1 MKVVVFGDRRR
12 VGAWEGD
19 HIVNLNRAYAMALR
33 ELGDSNPEVTALERL
48 GADLEGFIG
57 NGTLALEAAEEAI
70 RYVAVNGTEGGA
82 AERVDDVKLHAPW
95 PRRRIACVGG
105 NYADHLAGI
114 TGETHEEAA
123 RSAKDLG
130 QWGFW
135 KEPSEPAGPG
145 DEVPYPKR
153 AEYLDYEG
161 EVAIVIGKRGK
172 DVRADRVDEYIWGM
186 TLLNDL
192 SIRDYEDGARR
203 RVLPMSYN
211 LAKNFDGS
219 TAIGPVILVRED
231 DVVPGNIDVETRVN
245 GEVRQN
251 FNSSAMIWSF
261 GEVLEYLSADF
272 TFVPGDIISG
282 GTAMGTAA
290 DQTPP
295 PAHGAK
301 RPKDLFLKPGDTV
314 DVSSPQIGLLTNR
327 IV

>member
-1 MKVVVFGDRRR
+1 MRVVVFGDERR

-19 HIVNLNRAYAMALR
+19 HIVDLHRAYAMALR
-33 ELGDSNPEVTALERL
+33 ESGDSNPEVTALERL
-48 GADLEGFIG
+48 GADLESFIG
-57 NGTLALEAAEEAI
+57 NGTLALDAAEEAI
-70 RYVAVNGTEGGA
+70 RYAAVNGAEGGA
-82 AERVDDVKLHAPW
+82 AQRVDDVKLHAPW

-105 NYADHLAGI
+105 NFADHLAGI
-114 TGETHEEAA
+114 MGGTHEDAA
-123 RSAKDLG
+123 RMARELG

-135 KEPSEPAGPG
+135 KEPSEPAGTG

-161 EVAIVIGKRGK
+161 EVAIVLGKRGK
-172 DVRADRVDEYIWGM
+172 DVRADRVDEYIWGI
-186 TLLNDL
+186 TLLSDF
-192 SIRDYEDGARR
+192 SIREYGGTQGP
-203 RVLPMSYN
+203 VVPMSYN

-219 TAIGPVILVRED
+219 TAIGPVILVGED
-231 DVVPGNIDVETRVN
+231 IVAGNIDVETRVN

-251 FNSSAMIWSF
+251 YNTSAMIFSF

-290 DQTPP
+290 DQTPA
-295 PAHGAK
+295 PAEGSK
-301 RPKDLFLKPGDTV
+301 RPQDLFLKRGDTV
-314 DVSSPQIGLLTNR
+314 DISSPQIGLLTNR